1 MDLNGWLSICFETVS
16 DVVGN
21 KQRSVIRVLESRERA
36 QRKLWE
42 WRDDSSVIHPDEI
55 EEVLWM
61 DKKQSS
67 NPEKSDYGKRVD
79 SHKHRK
85 SESFDE
91 KPVETSI

>member
-61 DKKQSS
+61 DKKSPQILRS
-67 NPEKSDYGKRVD
+67 EERRVGK
-79 SHKHRK
+79 
-85 SESFDE
+85 EC
-91 KPVETSI
+91 